1 MPFSISLMRK
11 IDVIQPELKEILWAV
26 LEELERNQQETVAK
40 TEFNELKE
48 IVREL
53 SRSTKGLLKSQD
65 RTDKSLKSLA
75 ESQDRTD
82 KSLKSLAESQDR
94 TDKSLKSLAESQ
106 DRTDKSLKSLAESQ
120 DRTDKS
126 LKSLVKSHDRL
137 AESQKKTEVAMADL
151 AKSHKITRSQI
162 GGLSKSM
169 AYALENEAFRKLPE
183 YIKTHHQLIV
193 KEKFVRKYI
202 EGHEINIFVKAE
214 RDGQDVLVV
223 GETVLKLDDRSKM
236 GQLEKNIKI
245 VEKQH
250 NLPVVP
256 LLITHFA
263 RPEILR
269 KANEQGILV
278 IQSFEW
284 G

>member
-1 MPFSISLMRK
+1 MPFSISLLRK

-26 LEELERNQQETVAK
+26 LEELERNQQETVTK

-82 KSLKSLAESQDR
+82 KSLKSLAESQNR
-94 TDKSLKSLAESQ
+94 TDKSLKS
-106 DRTDKSLKSLAESQ
+106 
-120 DRTDKS
+120 
-126 LKSLVKSHDRL
+126 L

-151 AKSHKITRSQI
+151 AKSHKTTRSQI

-183 YIKTHHQLIV
+183 YIKTHYQLIV
-193 KEKFVRKYI
+193 TEKFVRKYI

-236 GQLEKNIKI
+236 GQLERNIKI
-245 VEKQH
+245 VEELY

>member
-1 MPFSISLMRK
+1 MPFSVSLMRK
-11 IDVIQPELKEILWAV
+11 LDVVEPELKEVLWGI
-26 LEELERNQQETVAK
+26 LEEIELNREESVTK

-53 SRSTKGLLKSQD
+53 AKTTKGLAKAQE
-65 RTDKSLKSLA
+65 RTEHRLNSLAEAQERTEKRLEELAEAQKKTEAAVAELAKSLKS
-75 ESQDRTD
+75 
-82 KSLKSLAESQDR
+82 
-94 TDKSLKSLAESQ
+94 
-106 DRTDKSLKSLAESQ
+106 
-120 DRTDKS
+120 
-126 LKSLVKSHDRL
+126 
-137 AESQKKTEVAMADL
+137 
-151 AKSHKITRSQI
+151 TRHQV
-162 GGLSKSM
+162 GGLSRSM

-202 EGHEINIFVKAE
+202 DYQEINIFAKAE
-214 RDGQDVLVV
+214 RDGREVLVV

-236 GQLEKNIKI
+236 GQLEKNVKV
-245 VEKQH
+245 VEKKL
-250 NLPVVP
+250 NRPVVP

-263 RPEILR
+263 HPQILR

-284 G
+284 

>member
-1 MPFSISLMRK
+1 MTFSVSLMRK
-11 IDVIQPELKEILWAV
+11 LDVVEPELKEVLWGI
-26 LEELERNQQETVAK
+26 LEEIELNREASVTK

-53 SRSTKGLLKSQD
+53 ATTTKE
-65 RTDKSLKSLA
+65 LA
-75 ESQDRTD
+75 EAQKRTET
-82 KSLKSLAESQDR
+82 KVEELAEAQKR
-94 TDKSLKSLAESQ
+94 TETKVEELAE
-106 DRTDKSLKSLAESQ
+106 A
-120 DRTDKS
+120 
-126 LKSLVKSHDRL
+126 
-137 AESQKKTEVAMADL
+137 QKKTEAAIAEL
-151 AKSHKITRSQI
+151 TKSQKSTRSQV
-162 GGLSKSM
+162 GGLSRSM

-183 YIKTHHQLIV
+183 YLKTNHQLIV
-193 KEKFVRKYI
+193 KERFVRKYI
-202 EGHEINIFVKAE
+202 DGEEINVFAKAE
-214 RDGQDVLVV
+214 RDGREVLVV

-236 GQLEKNIKI
+236 GQLDKNVKV
-245 VEKQH
+245 VEKEL

>member
-1 MPFSISLMRK
+1 MTFSVSLMRK
-11 IDVIQPELKEILWAV
+11 LDVVEPELKEVLWGI
-26 LEELERNQQETVAK
+26 LEEIELNREASVTK

-53 SRSTKGLLKSQD
+53 VTTTKE
-65 RTDKSLKSLA
+65 LA
-75 ESQDRTD
+75 EAQKRTEI
-82 KSLKSLAESQDR
+82 KVEELAE
-94 TDKSLKSLAESQ
+94 A
-106 DRTDKSLKSLAESQ
+106 
-120 DRTDKS
+120 
-126 LKSLVKSHDRL
+126 
-137 AESQKKTEVAMADL
+137 QKKTEAAIAEL
-151 AKSHKITRSQI
+151 TKSQKSTRSQV
-162 GGLSKSM
+162 GGLARSM

-183 YIKTHHQLIV
+183 YLKTHHQLIV
-193 KEKFVRKYI
+193 KERFVRKYI
-202 EGHEINIFVKAE
+202 DGQEINVFAKAE
-214 RDGQDVLVV
+214 RDGREVLVV

-236 GQLEKNIKI
+236 GQLEKNVKV
-245 VEKQH
+245 VEKEL

-269 KANEQGILV
+269 KASEQDILV